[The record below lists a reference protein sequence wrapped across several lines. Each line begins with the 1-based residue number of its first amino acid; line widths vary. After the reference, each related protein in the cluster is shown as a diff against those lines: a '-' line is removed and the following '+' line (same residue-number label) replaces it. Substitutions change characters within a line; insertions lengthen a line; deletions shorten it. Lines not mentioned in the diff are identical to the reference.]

1 MLMCPGAAVLAS
13 PEGKHR
19 GVARASEE
27 ETVFRDPQILCS
39 FIPSSEIYQ
48 APSLCQAPFQAL
60 GMWL

>member
-1 MLMCPGAAVLAS
+1 MLAS

-19 GVARASEE
+19 GVARVSEE
-27 ETVFRDPQILCS
+27 ETVFRDPQRFLCS